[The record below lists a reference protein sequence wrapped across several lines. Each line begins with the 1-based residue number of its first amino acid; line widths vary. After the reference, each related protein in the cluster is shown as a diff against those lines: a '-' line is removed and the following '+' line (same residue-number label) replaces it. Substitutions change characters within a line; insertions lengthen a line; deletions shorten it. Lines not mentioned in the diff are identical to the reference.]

1 MKRLHF
7 RYEMQLDMS
16 QDVTDH
22 HFLLRLR
29 PMEDGCQGCETIDY
43 RITPADTVDEV
54 WDGFGNRGYSG
65 AVRRSHRRL
74 SAVSEGVV
82 RVNRLKPVYEEAH
95 PMYRFPS
102 AYTVPDKAIGDLCR
116 KAERE
121 AGEVRDDW
129 KIREYRNT
137 WEDWM
142 IRESGDIREAGIA
155 WETRSGNRL
164 SGFPLVISMM
174 DQLYRNFSYE
184 PGITTVQTTA
194 AEALRGGRGVCQ
206 DYAHI
211 LISMCRFAGIPAR
224 YVAGMMVG
232 EGASHAW
239 VEAWVDGSWI
249 GIDPTHNRLV
259 DETYIKLT
267 HGRDFGDGAI
277 DKGCFI
283 GFAAQRQQIHVKVEE
298 AE

>member
-7 RYEMQLDMS
+7 QYEMQLDMS

-29 PMEDGCQGCETIDY
+29 PMEDSCQDCEIFDY
-43 RITPADTVDEV
+43 RIIPADTVDEV
-54 WDGFGNRGYSG
+54 WDGYGNRGYSG
-65 AVRRSHRRL
+65 AVRRSHRQL
-74 SAVSEGVV
+74 SAGAEGIVL
-82 RVNRLKPVYEEAH
+82 VNREKPVYEEAH

-102 AYTVPDKAIGDLCR
+102 AYTAPEKPIADLCR
-116 KAERE
+116 EAEE
-121 AGEVRDDW
+121 G
-129 KIREYRNT
+129 
-137 WEDWM
+137 
-142 IRESGDIREAGIA
+142 
-155 WETRSGNRL
+155 L
-164 SGFPLVISMM
+164 SGPAPVVSLM
-174 DQLYRNFSYE
+174 DQLYRSFSYE
-184 PGITTVQTTA
+184 PGVTTVRTTA
-194 AEALRGGRGVCQ
+194 ADALRGGKGVCQ

-224 YVAGMMVG
+224 YVAGMMMG

-239 VEAWVDGSWI
+239 VEAWVDGGWI

-267 HGRDFGDGAI
+267 HGRDFGDAAI
-277 DKGCFI
+277 DKGCFK
-283 GFAAQRQQIHVKVEE
+283 GFATQRQQIHVKVEE